1 MKGEFEAAIPRWARK
16 KKDWKNVHH
25 GSFSWRL
32 ACIIKPNSNR
42 LHQLVIVGSHV
53 AFGKWNFPKS
63 QRAKLLS
70 YVMLVCQIRV
80 ILLLRAVAEKF
91 FLLKAICDLI
101 ENFWINSVDRAGLKS
116 NTGSRKFKIVK
127 AIIALVNQTSRP
139 PPGINLSNPEVRHH

>member
-1 MKGEFEAAIPRWARK
+1 
-16 KKDWKNVHH
+16 
-25 GSFSWRL
+25 
-32 ACIIKPNSNR
+32 
-42 LHQLVIVGSHV
+42 
-53 AFGKWNFPKS
+53 
-63 QRAKLLS
+63 
-70 YVMLVCQIRV
+70 MLVCQIRV

-139 PPGINLSNPEVRHH
+139 PPRIILSNPEVRYH